1 MQNSAM
7 SARCVQCHTLL
18 ISTAEPRAPEV
29 QELVKSMDRD
39 ISALIGSI
47 VGLLIGALILQNAAG
62 AALFC
67 AIGGGIG
74 KLVAR
79 HRAKNGL

>member
-1 MQNSAM
+1 
-7 SARCVQCHTLL
+7 
-18 ISTAEPRAPEV
+18 
-29 QELVKSMDRD
+29 MDRD